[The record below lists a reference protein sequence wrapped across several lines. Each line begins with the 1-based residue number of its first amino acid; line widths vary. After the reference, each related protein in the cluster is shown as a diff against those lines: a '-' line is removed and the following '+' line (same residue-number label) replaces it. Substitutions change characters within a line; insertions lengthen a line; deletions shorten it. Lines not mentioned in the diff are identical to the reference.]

1 MTLKVLRYRCIQANH
16 TPKYLGTETLAD
28 DSRPRN
34 VTEAQHNYAIYSRC
48 STEQWAVATMNMSPG
63 WDRSSSGIGYT
74 GITKLRQTLDKI
86 CIRVFVN
93 LSSVL
98 ELISS
103 YEHF

>member
-1 MTLKVLRYRCIQANH
+1 MVLKVLRYCCIQANH
-16 TPKYLGTETLAD
+16 TSKSLRTGKRPYG
-28 DSRPRN
+28 SRPRN